1 MTFSI
6 PTINNA
12 IARIITIETTVAP
25 GNTIAII
32 ARIMAKA
39 PRPIWAARLHPGDF
53 CELISHGM
61 VLGLN
66 YLKLQ

>member
-1 MTFSI
+1 
-6 PTINNA
+6 
-12 IARIITIETTVAP
+12 
-25 GNTIAII
+25 
-32 ARIMAKA
+32 MAKA